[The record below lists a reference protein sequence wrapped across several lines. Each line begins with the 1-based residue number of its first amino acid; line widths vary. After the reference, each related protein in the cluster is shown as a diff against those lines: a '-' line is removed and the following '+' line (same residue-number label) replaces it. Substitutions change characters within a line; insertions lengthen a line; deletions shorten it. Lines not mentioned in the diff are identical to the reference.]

1 MVGVPLEV
9 GSKEPVDGAQEFHS
23 EIGGQEELKALLD
36 CFVLQEIDK
45 IFHVNPDVERLV
57 R

>member
-1 MVGVPLEV
+1 MGVPLEL

-23 EIGGQEELKALLD
+23 EFGGQEELKALLD